1 MKLLL
6 IFLIGY
12 LSDCCALKAISRKEL
27 QENGLK
33 GIEAATQ
40 LFIDT
45 TVLNIYQ
52 GVIDNSKRGDF
63 VKSYTYQMN
72 PSDDLLYHAK
82 INYWAHIIDKLKTLF
97 PDCEVADTNF
107 KGIAVYWG

>member
-12 LSDCCALKAISRKEL
+12 ISDCCALAPVMRKEL
-27 QENGLK
+27 QENGNN

-45 TVLNIYQ
+45 TVHNIYQ
-52 GVIDNSKRGDF
+52 DVIAHSKRGDF
-63 VKSYTYQMN
+63 VKSYTYNMKSN
-72 PSDDLLYHAK
+72 DDLLYHAK
-82 INYWAHIIDKLKTLF
+82 VNYWAHIIEKLRKVF
-97 PDCEVADTNF
+97 PDSEVSENKF
-107 KGIAVYWG
+107 NGITVYWG